1 MAGGQSAFAYRS
13 VTPLQF
19 ETQHSAQ
26 WAQLEEL
33 LDRKADPDVTEL
45 TWLYRQVCEQLALVR
60 ARDYPVHLVERLNML
75 TARAHQEI
83 YRQSDFG
90 FDQLRRWLL
99 LDFPH
104 AVRSNVRY
112 VALAALLFSLPAL
125 LLGVAVYFKP
135 DLLLSIVD
143 ANTAW
148 SYEQMYS
155 PSAHSIGRL
164 RTAGG
169 DWSMFG
175 FYIMNN
181 IGIGFQC
188 YAGGLLL
195 GIGSVAFLAFNGVF
209 GGAVAG
215 YLAARGLGGSFFPFV
230 ATHSAFEL
238 TAIILAGAAGL
249 KIGHALIA
257 PGRHSRKY
265 AVRKAAT
272 EGSIIVFG
280 AAVMLIIAAALEAF
294 WSSALWVEPLAKY
307 SMAGFC
313 WLLVIGFFAWRGDA
327 GR

>member
-1 MAGGQSAFAYRS
+1 M
-13 VTPLQF
+13 TPLQF
-19 ETQHSAQ
+19 ETQHAAQ

-33 LDRKADPDVTEL
+33 LDREKDADVTRL

-60 ARDYPVHLVERLNML
+60 ARDYPLHLAERLDRL

-99 LDFPH
+99 IDFPH
-104 AVRSNVRY
+104 AVRSNARY

-125 LLGVAVYFKP
+125 LMGIAVYFKP
-135 DLLLSIVD
+135 DLLLTVVD
-143 ANTAW
+143 AGTAW
-148 SYEQMYS
+148 NIEQMYS

-164 RTAGG
+164 RSAGS

-175 FYIMNN
+175 FYISHN

-195 GIGSVAFLAFNGVF
+195 GIGSVLCLVFNGVF

-215 YLAARGLGGSFFPFV
+215 YLSARGLGGSFFPFV

-238 TAIILAGAAGL
+238 TATILAGAAGL
-249 KIGHALIA
+249 KIGHALLA
-257 PGRHSRKY
+257 PGRRSRSY
-265 AVRKAAT
+265 ALREAST
-272 EGSIIVFG
+272 ESSMIIFG
-280 AAVMLIIAAALEAF
+280 AAVMLIIAAAFEAF
-294 WSSALWVEPLAKY
+294 WSSAAWVGSAAKY

-313 WLLVIGFFAWRGDA
+313 WLLMIGFFSWRGDA
-327 GR
+327 SR